1 MITTVVAM
9 PNILDPM
16 YWIGPQGLF
25 ASAVLPTI
33 LAIVFVETGLLFPL
47 LPGESLLFTGGL
59 LAAHGTLD
67 IWVLAP
73 AVALTAILGD
83 QTGYFIGRRIGP
95 ALFKKEDS
103 RFFKQHHVT
112 ESHAFFE
119 KYGPAAIILA
129 RFMPF
134 VRTFTPV
141 VAGVSYMRYPVYL
154 AFDIVGGILWGGGVT
169 VAGYFLGNVPFIH
182 QNLEKIVLVIL
193 FVSHAAGVHRLRPG
207 VLEAPAGSP
216 RRRTAA
222 GTRVARA
229 GRNCAIEWASKA
241 RTQTAT
247 LKSQPVLARTSATVT
262 PGCNSMSVRPCSGST
277 SKTHRSVMI
286 MSTTLLPVMGS
297 VHCLRI
303 FGLPSFAM

>member
-1 MITTVVAM
+1 MDTAVLAL

-73 AVALTAILGD
+73 SVAAVAVLGD

-119 KYGPAAIILA
+119 KYGPAAVILA

-141 VAGVSYMRYPVYL
+141 VAGVSYMRYPTYL
-154 AFDIVGGILWGGGVT
+154 ACDIVGGILWGGGVT
-169 VAGYFLGNVPFIH
+169 IAGYFLGNVPFIH
-182 QNLEKIVLVIL
+182 QNLEQIVLVIL
-193 FVSHAAGVHRLRPG
+193 FVSL
-207 VLEAPAGSP
+207 LPALIASGRAYLN
-216 RRRTAA
+216 RRRT
-222 GTRVARA
+222 TQSERVPVADQ
-229 GRNCAIEWASKA
+229 
-241 RTQTAT
+241 QT
-247 LKSQPVLARTSATVT
+247 
-262 PGCNSMSVRPCSGST
+262 
-277 SKTHRSVMI
+277 
-286 MSTTLLPVMGS
+286 
-297 VHCLRI
+297 
-303 FGLPSFAM
+303 